1 MLKVPPNGLV
11 PPVQS
16 NKAVLAVEVLA
27 DRLDG
32 AGQLGQASTPK
43 TLLGIPPDPSS
54 NIKTPFWSKTLYEF
68 SNAKLQAL

>member
-16 NKAVLAVEVLA
+16 NKAVPAVEVLA
-27 DRLDG
+27 ERLDG

-43 TLLGIPPDPSS
+43 TLLRTTLLIPSS
-54 NIKTPFWSKTLYEF
+54 NSKIPF
-68 SNAKLQAL
+68 